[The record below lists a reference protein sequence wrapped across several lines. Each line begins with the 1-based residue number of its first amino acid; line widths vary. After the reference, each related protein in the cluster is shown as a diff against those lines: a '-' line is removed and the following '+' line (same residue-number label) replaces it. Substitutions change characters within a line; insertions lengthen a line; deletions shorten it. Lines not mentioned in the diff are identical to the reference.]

1 MDLRVNHEEI
11 NNFYDLSKNESDLVQ
26 ENINYWLDKIEE
38 LRQIWQGKDSD
49 EFYENV
55 TSYLNRMKI
64 VPEFYNSVNE
74 FVIDA
79 NRQYRNVDQES
90 KKEFEKIKDYEGDEY
105 V

>member
-11 NNFYDLSKNESDLVQ
+11 NNFYDLSQNESDLIQ

-38 LRQIWQGKDSD
+38 LRQIWQGKDAD

-55 TSYLNRMKI
+55 TSYLNRLKV
-64 VPEFYNSVNE
+64 VPEFYNSVND
-74 FVIDA
+74 FVLDA
-79 NRQYRNVDQES
+79 NRQYRKVDQES
-90 KKEFEKIKDYEGDEY
+90 KKDFEKINEEGDEY

>member
-90 KKEFEKIKDYEGDEY
+90 KKDFEKIKDYEGDEY